1 MVRRTGEQF
10 KVTHTPRRSATKF
23 QNRPSHQR
31 FGVDRNKRPIA
42 SPAPTMLNLLKPF
55 PELFRRSSEETLGVP
70 SFPWSL
76 PSHGARLLRMSVIK
90 RSRSGNIQMRSRLQ
104 KYLPIFLLAL
114 AVQVLAPIGACWAA
128 AVAASDPLNSVE
140 ICHSGLAGDRSADPG
155 GESPQHLNGCSLC
168 CLASAASSVDT
179 PAGAAFAIP
188 YRESTTAVWHPRAP
202 DPSSFGVGWHAQARA
217 PPSLS

>member
-1 MVRRTGEQF
+1 
-10 KVTHTPRRSATKF
+10 
-23 QNRPSHQR
+23 
-31 FGVDRNKRPIA
+31 
-42 SPAPTMLNLLKPF
+42 
-55 PELFRRSSEETLGVP
+55 
-70 SFPWSL
+70 
-76 PSHGARLLRMSVIK
+76 MSVIK

-155 GESPQHLNGCSLC
+155 ESHQHLNGCSLC

-202 DPSSFGVGWHAQARA
+202 DPSSFGVGLHAQARA